1 LAINAQHFLIISH
14 IAATWAVSAMPIPQ
28 PRVSRVLNCKMT
40 GRATMQMWNMWI
52 VFTFIGLWH
61 DLMWRWLA
69 WAWLNVIFFSIEL
82 GIKGLVNKV
91 FCPA

>member
-1 LAINAQHFLIISH
+1 MGGIGNVCSSASR
-14 IAATWAVSAMPIPQ
+14 ATCH
-28 PRVSRVLNCKMT
+28 VSRVLNCKMT
-40 GRATMQMWNMWI
+40 GHATMQMWNMWI

-82 GIKGLVNKV
+82 GIKGLVKKV
-91 FCPA
+91 FYSA